1 MHVCADVML
10 SLIFIIFEMVQT
22 IFEQQQNET
31 TLHNAQSLTQEA
43 NTHMSYQW
51 HSLEPQT

>member
-10 SLIFIIFEMVQT
+10 SLIFIVFEMVQI

-43 NTHMSYQW
+43 DTHMSYQW
-51 HSLEPQT
+51 HLLEP

>member
-1 MHVCADVML
+1 MCADVML
-10 SLIFIIFEMVQT
+10 SLIFIVFEMVQI

-43 NTHMSYQW
+43 DTHMSYQW
-51 HSLEPQT
+51 HLLEP